1 MQIMN
6 PDWTCEERG
15 DGKLLR
21 DVKVI
26 KHTDISSYLKLKA
39 DGYKTIWTG
48 EGKIALINKPQR
60 KETHT
65 MTIENDTK
73 EQRAEKRKAIRE
85 AVKFQEKLE
94 AVKAQPK
101 LESLTITI
109 EWKKSR
115 MWGMNPHAT
124 GEARTT
130 EGKRLVGTAT
140 ASGCGYCKG
149 STVIAD
155 LFNQFLRHKLYD
167 SAVLARLTIVKPYGI
182 SLIID
187 ENKYLSGFDG
197 GIGEDC
203 YSAISKAIGGTWKR
217 LANTE
222 SVDVYE
228 YKEIR

>member
-1 MQIMN
+1 M
-6 PDWTCEERG
+6 T
-15 DGKLLR
+15 
-21 DVKVI
+21 
-26 KHTDISSYLKLKA
+26 TA
-39 DGYKTIWTG
+39 
-48 EGKIALINKPQR
+48 
-60 KETHT
+60 
-65 MTIENDTK
+65 TIENDTRK
-73 EQRAEKRKAIRE
+73 EKAEARKAIRE
-85 AVKFQEKLE
+85 AVKFQKMVEE
-94 AVKAQPK
+94 VKAQPR

-130 EGKRLVGTAT
+130 EGMRLVGTAT

-167 SAVLARLTIVKPYGI
+167 SAVLKRLALEKPYGI
-182 SLIID
+182 SLTKD
-187 ENKYLSGFDG
+187 VDKYLSRFDG

-203 YSAISKAIGGTWKR
+203 YSDISKAIGGTWKR

-222 SVDVYE
+222 SVDVYQ
-228 YKEIR
+228 YKEIKK